1 MKNEEKKGSLGKT
14 LLVLGIGA
22 LIGYALAS
30 SSKDKKLKQGAGKP
44 DKRYDRE

>member
-1 MKNEEKKGSLGKT
+1 MREDNKKGSLGKT

-22 LIGYALAS
+22 LIGYALGS

-44 DKRYDRE
+44 DKRHE